1 MKMDK
6 TTVSIVKCFDYDKKN
21 VRKAIDQS
29 FGYFGGIEKVIKSD
43 TKVLLKPNF
52 IKRSTPEKCTV
63 THPIVIETVAEKLLE
78 IGAVPII
85 GDSPAFGSVARI
97 AECIGI
103 DRFARQHNID
113 IIELDEPRKV
123 NIRCREKE
131 FPLTI
136 SGKALDVDAIINLPK
151 LKAHVQFLYTAAVKN
166 MYGCVSGKR
175 KAWRHFRSNSDMV
188 WYTEMLL
195 ANYLK
200 VKPVFTIVDAVMAM
214 ERKGPS
220 GGDPKAVSLI
230 LGGIDCVAI
239 DRVIAEVLNTD
250 PSSSPIL
257 KTAIKHDIGEHMIEK
272 INIAGEPVDTVKIFD
287 FVLPRLIPVG
297 FNIRQIVKSVF
308 KHLWLKKFSRAT

>member
-1 MKMDK
+1 MDK
-6 TTVSIVKCFDYDKKN
+6 TTVSIVKCIDYDKER
-21 VRKAIDQS
+21 VRNAIDQS
-29 FGYFGGIEKVIKSD
+29 FEYFGGIENVIKSG

-52 IKRSTPEKCTV
+52 IRRSPPETCTV

-97 AECIGI
+97 AERIGI

-113 IIELDEPRKV
+113 IIELDEPRDV
-123 NIRCREKE
+123 NIRCGDNE

-175 KAWRHFRSNSDMV
+175 KAWRHFKSNSDMV

-195 ANYLK
+195 ANYLR

-230 LGGIDCVAI
+230 FGGIDCVAI
-239 DRVIAEVLNTD
+239 DRVIADVINAA
-250 PSSSPIL
+250 PSRTPLL
-257 KTAIKHDIGEHMIEK
+257 KTAAKHKIGEQRIEK
-272 INIAGEPVDTVKIFD
+272 INIVGETVDAVKIFD

-297 FNIRQIVKSVF
+297 FNIRQIVKSVV
-308 KHLWLKKFSRAT
+308 KHYWHKKFSKAT